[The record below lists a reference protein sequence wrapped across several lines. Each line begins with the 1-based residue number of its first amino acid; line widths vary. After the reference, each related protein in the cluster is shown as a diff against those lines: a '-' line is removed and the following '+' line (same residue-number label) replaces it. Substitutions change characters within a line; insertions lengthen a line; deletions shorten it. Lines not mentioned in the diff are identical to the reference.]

1 MPTTQTP
8 SDTPHGGPE
17 QDALPAGITVGTL
30 YVVATPIG
38 NLSDLGQRAG
48 TTLQQVKWVAAEDT
62 RVSRVLLDRI
72 GCRPTLIPM
81 HEHNEHR
88 IGDELVARLAAGESG
103 AVISDAGTPAI
114 SDPGA
119 RLVARAHQAGIRVV
133 PVPGPSAPVTL
144 LSAAG
149 LAPGPFLFEGFLP
162 TKARARDDRLRRLR
176 TGADALGAHLV
187 LFEAPHRIDKTLQ
200 ALAQVYGPDRTIVI
214 GRELTKLF
222 EEIHR
227 GTTGQA
233 LAWRQARDERLRGEF
248 VLAIAAPAQTQELA
262 DDGQPALAQ
271 QDGAGTD
278 PLTALAGG
286 SLMPSPGDLLTRL
299 LQDLPPSRAVRLAQ
313 DLTGAP
319 HRELYALAL
328 ALKPG
333 QSDAPDEV
341 EQADQTN
348 QETGTGN

>member
-1 MPTTQTP
+1 M
-8 SDTPHGGPE
+8 
-17 QDALPAGITVGTL
+17 
-30 YVVATPIG
+30 
-38 NLSDLGQRAG
+38 
-48 TTLQQVKWVAAEDT
+48 QQVKWVAAEDT

-72 GCRPTLIPM
+72 GCRPALIPM

-88 IGDELVARLAAGESG
+88 IGDELVARLMAGDSG

-119 RLVARAHQAGIRVV
+119 RLVARAHDAGIRVV

-200 ALAQVYGPDRTIVI
+200 ALEHAYGPDRTIVI

-248 VLAIAAPAQTQELA
+248 VLAIAAPEPSAAPA
-262 DDGQPALAQ
+262 DDARQTEAPPSLAQGDTGSVAGDPLSALA
-271 QDGAGTD
+271 A
-278 PLTALAGG
+278 G
-286 SLMPSPGDLLTRL
+286 SLMPSPRDLLARL

-328 ALKPG
+328 SLKP
-333 QSDAPDEV
+333 D
-341 EQADQTN
+341 
-348 QETGTGN
+348 